1 MKPRLWQTAG
11 AFRVDDF
18 MSPVW
23 HFHPPCP
30 GAFQLSLFKN
40 LPFEWLVGLRYT
52 RAGKRSARNSFISFI
67 SLISMAGIAL
77 GVAAL
82 IVVLS
87 VMNGFQKEVRDRMLS
102 VLAHIEVSDVNGAL
116 PDWQQTAREAF
127 MDKDVKGAAPYVAG
141 QAMMTRDDTV
151 RGVVVRGV
159 LPGEEPKVS
168 DVASQIKQGN
178 FNDLRAGEF
187 NIVLGLELARSMRAR
202 VGDKV
207 TLIAPQ
213 GQVTPAGVIPRLKQ
227 FTVVG
232 IFEAGHFEFDSSLA
246 FMHIDDAEKMFRLSA
261 PSGLRLRIANMQE
274 APQVAQDLS
283 RILTGDVLISDWSQQ
298 NRTWFAAVQ
307 TEKRMM
313 FIILTL
319 IIAVAA
325 FNLVSTLVMTVT
337 DKQADIAILRTLGS
351 SPGSIMKIFM
361 IQGALVGLIG
371 TALGVATGVLVAL
384 NVDVIVPFIER
395 LLGVQ
400 FLPRDIYLISALPSD
415 LRWPDVGTI
424 GMVAVVLAFLATL
437 YPSWRAARVRP
448 AEALRYE

>member
-1 MKPRLWQTAG
+1 
-11 AFRVDDF
+11 
-18 MSPVW
+18 MSI
-23 HFHPPCP
+23 
-30 GAFQLSLFKN
+30 LKN

-52 RAGKRSARNSFISFI
+52 RAGRRSGRNSFISFI

-87 VMNGFQKEVRDRMLS
+87 VMNGFQKDVRDRMLS
-102 VLAHIEVSDVNGAL
+102 VLAHIEVSDASGAMT
-116 PDWQQTAREAF
+116 DWQGTARQA
-127 MDKDVKGAAPYVAG
+127 MQDKEVIGAAPYVAA
-141 QAMMTRDDTV
+141 QAMLTRDDIL
-151 RGVVVRGV
+151 RGVVIRGV
-159 LPGEEPKVS
+159 LPQQERAVS
-168 DVASQIKQGN
+168 DVANQVRQGS
-178 FNDLRAGEF
+178 FDDLKAGEF
-187 NIVLGLELARSMRAR
+187 NVVLGGELARALH
-202 VGDKV
+202 VEIGEKV
-207 TLIAPQ
+207 TMLAPQ
-213 GQVTPAGVIPRLKQ
+213 GQVTPAGVLPRLKQ

-232 IFEAGHFEFDSSLA
+232 IFEAGHYEYDSTLA
-246 FMHIDDAEKMFRLSA
+246 FIHIEDAEKMFRLGA
-261 PSGLRLRIANMQE
+261 PSGLRLKIIDMQR

-283 RILTGDVLISDWSQQ
+283 KLLSGDLIISDWSKQ
-298 NRTWFAAVQ
+298 NRNWFAAVQ

-337 DKQADIAILRTLGS
+337 DKQADIAILRTLGA

-361 IQGALVGLIG
+361 IQGALVGLLGTGIG
-371 TALGVATGVLVAL
+371 VFLGILVAL
-384 NVDVIVPFIER
+384 NVDVIVPVIEH

-400 FLPRDIYLISALPSD
+400 FLPKDIYLISALPSD
-415 LRWPDVGTI
+415 LRWPDVYTI
-424 GMVAVVLAFLATL
+424 GTVAVVMAFLATL